1 MFDRE
6 RFIRSEAL
14 FGAPAMERL
23 AQASVIVFGVGGVG
37 GHAAEALVRGGI
49 GRLGLVDA
57 DRVSLSN
64 LNRQLVALDSTV
76 GQLKTQVMARR
87 ARDINPA
94 CRVDTFDLFYG
105 PDTADGIDLGDYDYI
120 VDAIDSVDSKVFLI
134 SRAHALGV
142 NVVSAMGAGNKLDP
156 TRFRVTD
163 IYSTSVCPLARV
175 MRSKLRKA
183 GVNRLDVVF
192 SDEEPALHSPAP
204 ASASFVPG
212 VCGLVAAGVVLRSLT
227 RSL

>member
-1 MFDRE
+1 MLEQE
-6 RFIRSEAL
+6 RFVRSEAL
-14 FGAPAMERL
+14 FGASAMERL
-23 AQASVIVFGVGGVG
+23 AQSSVIVFGVGGVG

-87 ARDINPA
+87 ARDINPS
-94 CRVDTFDLFYG
+94 CRLETYDVFYG
-105 PDTADGIDLGDYDYI
+105 EDTADAVDLTSYDYI
-120 VDAIDSVDSKVFLI
+120 VDAIDSIESKVFLI
-134 SRAHALGV
+134 ARAHALGV
-142 NVVSAMGAGNKLDP
+142 PVISAMGAGNKLDP

-175 MRSKLRKA
+175 MRSRLRKA
-183 GVNRLDVVF
+183 GVDKLDVVF
-192 SDEEPALHSPAP
+192 SDEEPVLHSRTP

-227 RSL
+227 QSL